1 MSILLNVEN
10 LQIETAGRSLVSGVS
25 LSVGQGERVGLIGES
40 GSGKSLTALAIMGLL
55 PDGMRASGSI
65 TLDGHQVI
73 GARDRELV
81 PLRGQSIATVFQEPM
96 TALDPLMR
104 IGKQVGLVV
113 RRRALR
119 DGHRTGKT
127 EVSAEVHSLLERV
140 SLPDP
145 ERIARSWPHEISG
158 GQRQRAAIAMALA
171 CRPKLLIADE
181 PTTALDVSIQ
191 AQIITLLK
199 DLCRSRDT
207 AVMLVTHD
215 MGVIAEAADRVAVMY
230 AGRIAEIGPVAD
242 VIHLPQHPY
251 TAGLM
256 GSIPTIGE
264 QRERLEQIDGAM
276 PRPGAIP
283 SGCAFH
289 PRCPRVMSI
298 CTRLRPEPMP
308 VERSLAACWLHSRRH
323 EEEAS

>member
-10 LQIETAGRSLVSGVS
+10 LQIEAPGRSLVSGVS

-119 DGHRTGKT
+119 DGRRTGKT
-127 EVSAEVHSLLERV
+127 EVSAEVRSLLERV

-145 ERIARSWPHEISG
+145 ERIARS
-158 GQRQRAAIAMALA
+158 
-171 CRPKLLIADE
+171 RPMKY
-181 PTTALDVSIQ
+181 
-191 AQIITLLK
+191 
-199 DLCRSRDT
+199 
-207 AVMLVTHD
+207 
-215 MGVIAEAADRVAVMY
+215 RVVNASV
-230 AGRIAEIGPVAD
+230 RLSQWLSPV
-242 VIHLPQHPY
+242 V
-251 TAGLM
+251 
-256 GSIPTIGE
+256 
-264 QRERLEQIDGAM
+264 
-276 PRPGAIP
+276 P
-283 SGCAFH
+283 SF
-289 PRCPRVMSI
+289 
-298 CTRLRPEPMP
+298 
-308 VERSLAACWLHSRRH
+308 
-323 EEEAS
+323 